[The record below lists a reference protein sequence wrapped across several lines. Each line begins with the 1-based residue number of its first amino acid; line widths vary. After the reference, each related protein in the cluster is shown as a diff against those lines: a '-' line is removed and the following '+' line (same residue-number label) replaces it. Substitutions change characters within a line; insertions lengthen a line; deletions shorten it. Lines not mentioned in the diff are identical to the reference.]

1 MGIVPRFSRPDLK
14 TMLAERVNRI
24 NLAILIQLRVLG
36 EKCVN
41 HARQIDKTIGFEDQT
56 GNLRSS
62 LGYVIYL
69 NGKPVGEN
77 FEKVRGGNEGLEKG
91 RKLAKEIAG
100 DYPRGFLLVVVAG
113 MEYAVYVEA
122 NNRDVLTSAEHLAE
136 KKLPE
141 MLKQIDDK
149 IKRKYG

>member
-1 MGIVPRFSRPDLK
+1 
-14 TMLAERVNRI
+14 MLADRVNRI

>member
-1 MGIVPRFSRPDLK
+1 
-14 TMLAERVNRI
+14 MLADRVNRI
-24 NLAILIQLRVLG
+24 NLAILMQLRVLG

-91 RKLAKEIAG
+91 KKLAKEIAG

>member
-1 MGIVPRFSRPDLK
+1 MGIVPRFSRQELK
-14 TMLAERVNRI
+14 VMLADRVNQI
-24 NLAILIQLRVLG
+24 NLAILTQLRFLG

-41 HARQIDKTIGFEDQT
+41 HARQIDKKIGFEDQS

-62 LGYVIYL
+62 IGYVIYL
-69 NGKPVGEN
+69 NGKPIGEN
-77 FEKVRGGNEGLEKG
+77 FEKVKGGDEGIEKG
-91 RKLAKEIAG
+91 RKLAKEVAG
-100 DYPRGFLLVVVAG
+100 KYPRGFLLVVVAG
-113 MEYAVYVEA
+113 MEYALYVEA

-136 KKLPE
+136 KELPG

>member
-14 TMLAERVNRI
+14 TMLADRVNRI
-24 NLAILIQLRVLG
+24 NLAILMQLRVLG

-91 RKLAKEIAG
+91 KKLAKEIAG

>member
-1 MGIVPRFSRPDLK
+1 MGIVPKYTRQEIKQL
-14 TMLAERVNRI
+14 LARRIEFINR
-24 NLAILIQLRVLG
+24 AIILQLQRLG

-41 HARQIDKTIGFEDQT
+41 HAREIDKTIGFEDQT

-62 LGYVIYL
+62 IGYVIYL
-69 NGKPVGEN
+69 NGKPMGEN
-77 FEKVRGGNEGLEKG
+77 FEKVKGGDEGIEKG
-91 RKLAKEIAG
+91 RKLAKEVAG
-100 DYPRGFLLVVVAG
+100 KYPRGFLLVVVAG
-113 MEYAVYVEA
+113 MEYALYVEA

-136 KKLPE
+136 KELPG

>member
-14 TMLAERVNRI
+14 TMLADRVNRI

>member
-14 TMLAERVNRI
+14 TMLADRVNRI

-56 GNLRSS
+56 GNLRSI
-62 LGYVIYL
+62 LGYVIYF

>member
-1 MGIVPRFSRPDLK
+1 MGIVPRFSRQELK
-14 TMLAERVNRI
+14 VMLADRVNQI
-24 NLAILIQLRVLG
+24 NLAILTQLRFLG

-41 HARQIDKTIGFEDQT
+41 HARQIDKKIGFEDQS

-62 LGYVIYL
+62 IGYVIYL
-69 NGKPVGEN
+69 NGKPIGEN
-77 FEKVRGGNEGLEKG
+77 FEKVKGGDEGIEKG
-91 RKLAKEIAG
+91 RKLAKEVAG
-100 DYPRGFLLVVVAG
+100 KYPRGFLLVVVAG
-113 MEYAVYVEA
+113 MEYAVCVEA

>member
-14 TMLAERVNRI
+14 TMLADRVNRI

-91 RKLAKEIAG
+91 KKLAKEIAG

-113 MEYAVYVEA
+113 MEYAVHVEA

-141 MLKQIDDK
+141 MIKQLDDK

>member
-14 TMLAERVNRI
+14 TMLADRVNRI

-77 FEKVRGGNEGLEKG
+77 FEEVRGGNEGLEKG